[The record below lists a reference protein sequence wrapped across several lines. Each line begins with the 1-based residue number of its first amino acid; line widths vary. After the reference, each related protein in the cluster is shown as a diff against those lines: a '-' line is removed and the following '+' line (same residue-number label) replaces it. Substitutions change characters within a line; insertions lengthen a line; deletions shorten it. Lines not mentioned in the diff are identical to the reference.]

1 MQPNRRH
8 LLHISLIGFIM
19 LLVGVAGY
27 STGVNR
33 INAQSQP
40 PPHAH
45 LHSVIAITGPCAP
58 FLESGKSD
66 DRELRMISAAFALL
80 EQEAQFIYVLYDEAV
95 AYLEEGEADGIW
107 IPAST
112 RRPANGYFSSS
123 PLIEKEIVAITLAAE
138 QQPAAAA
145 DSLDF
150 SKAGVGIHPDILE
163 IVKPQFEKRM
173 LNSDSWKI
181 LSNHV
186 LLSSLLFIGEIDVL
200 ISEESIFRQSLQKV
214 PENANP
220 SQQYSVSRAFE
231 PFHPVILF
239 RDQQLR
245 DRFNAA
251 WKQAAGAG
259 HAAGAP

>member
-40 PPHAH
+40 RPHAH

-95 AYLEEGEADGIW
+95 AYLEKGEADGIW

-112 RRPANGYFSSS
+112 RRPANG
-123 PLIEKEIVAITLAAE
+123 
-138 QQPAAAA
+138 
-145 DSLDF
+145 
-150 SKAGVGIHPDILE
+150 
-163 IVKPQFEKRM
+163 
-173 LNSDSWKI
+173 
-181 LSNHV
+181 
-186 LLSSLLFIGEIDVL
+186 
-200 ISEESIFRQSLQKV
+200 
-214 PENANP
+214 
-220 SQQYSVSRAFE
+220 
-231 PFHPVILF
+231 
-239 RDQQLR
+239 
-245 DRFNAA
+245 
-251 WKQAAGAG
+251 
-259 HAAGAP
+259 